1 MVVAVA
7 QAQAAVAQAAVAQ
20 VVVAQVV
27 VAQVAVAQVAVAQVA
42 VAQVAGLWPLIRPV
56 LTLHHRQQAQRKR
69 GLRAR
74 PIIQVKYRSA
84 QMPMPP
90 TQTKRL

>member
-7 QAQAAVAQAAVAQ
+7 QAQAAVAQVVVAQVAVAVAQ
-20 VVVAQVV
+20 VVVAQV
-27 VAQVAVAQVAVAQVA
+27 AVA